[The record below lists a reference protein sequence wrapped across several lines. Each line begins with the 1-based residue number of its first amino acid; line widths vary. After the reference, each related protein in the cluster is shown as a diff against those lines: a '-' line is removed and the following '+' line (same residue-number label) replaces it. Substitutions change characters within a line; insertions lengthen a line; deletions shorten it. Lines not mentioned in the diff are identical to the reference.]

1 MKENQRKMK
10 GKPIQTEKQKKSPP
24 PKKNPKKD
32 PNPFY
37 LGFGSS
43 SPHFWEFGGVCMG
56 FSWGWIESQLN
67 LIPIMVDGI
76 DPFLGIGWAFGG
88 LLMGLWWVVNGV
100 NCELLGV
107 WFPIN
112 PFVGIVGVCVFH
124 EVWWGWIENQL
135 ILIPTI
141 VEGTDPFVGM
151 WWYWKWKMFVVIWGC
166 GGLAGTPW
174 WPTHGI
180 SWQTLADGREKTC
193 VNGAGLPGIWLDF
206 SMIFI
211 SLFWAVPGLEWE
223 QTWFPVGFHWGTCG
237 ARKI

>member
-1 MKENQRKMK
+1 MDFAWGFDGILVVLIVN
-10 GKPIQTEKQKKSPP
+10 
-24 PKKNPKKD
+24 
-32 PNPFY
+32 Y

-67 LIPIMVDGI
+67 LIPTMVDGI

-88 LLMGLWWVVNGV
+88 LIMGLWWVVNGV

-141 VEGTDPFVGM
+141 VEGTDPFVE
-151 WWYWKWKMFVVIWGC
+151 WCWIARDLI
-166 GGLAGTPW
+166 GLFHDFYQCFLGWSRAWVGTNLVSS
-174 WPTHGI
+174 G
-180 SWQTLADGREKTC
+180 
-193 VNGAGLPGIWLDF
+193 
-206 SMIFI
+206 
-211 SLFWAVPGLEWE
+211 
-223 QTWFPVGFHWGTCG
+223 FPLGNMRG
-237 ARKI
+237 